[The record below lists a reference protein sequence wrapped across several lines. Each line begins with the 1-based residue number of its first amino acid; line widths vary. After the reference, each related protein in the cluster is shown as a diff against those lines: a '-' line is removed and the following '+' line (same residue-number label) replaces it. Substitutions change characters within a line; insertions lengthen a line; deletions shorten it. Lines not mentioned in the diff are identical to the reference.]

1 MPYLKFQQILIHNIQ
16 LLMKR
21 KVIIQMFVLLRQR
34 VILLY
39 KIRSWRKLLVLFL
52 LLINLC
58 NSFSGNLK
66 VINLLLLSRT
76 VTMMNKLITDPKSL
90 NSKIS
95 IQNSSISSLT
105 HYKVSSFINFVSS
118 FVTDIIYLI
127 KLVDILYQWHWSTR
141 LMLK

>member
-1 MPYLKFQQILIHNIQ
+1 MPYLKFQQKLIHNIQ
-16 LLMKR
+16 LLMNR

>member
-39 KIRSWRKLLVLFL
+39 KIRSWRRLLVLFL

-58 NSFSGNLK
+58 SSFSGNLK

-95 IQNSSISSLT
+95 IQNSSILSLT
-105 HYKVSSFINFVSS
+105 HYKVSNFISFVSS

>member
-95 IQNSSISSLT
+95 IQNSSILSLT
-105 HYKVSSFINFVSS
+105 HYKVSNFINFVFS

>member
-1 MPYLKFQQILIHNIQ
+1 MPYLKFQQKLIHNIQ
-16 LLMKR
+16 LLMNR

-39 KIRSWRKLLVLFL
+39 KIRSWRRLLVLFL

-58 NSFSGNLK
+58 SSFSGNLK

-95 IQNSSISSLT
+95 IQNSSILSLT
-105 HYKVSSFINFVSS
+105 HYKVSNFISFVSS